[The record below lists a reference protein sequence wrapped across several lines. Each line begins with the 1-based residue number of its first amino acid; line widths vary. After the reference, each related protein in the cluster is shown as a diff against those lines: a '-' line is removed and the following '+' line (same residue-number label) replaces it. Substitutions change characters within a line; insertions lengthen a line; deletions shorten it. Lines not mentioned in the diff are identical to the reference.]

1 MSVGAPAG
9 TASVGQ
15 WEMLSA
21 HGGDMLSARGGD
33 VDLDQF
39 DMRSI
44 GSAGDL
50 RSLGQPMD
58 QSMFEIES
66 VMGKKRKHAD
76 ADEEYWSCDDE
87 D

>member
-1 MSVGAPAG
+1 M
-9 TASVGQ
+9 
-15 WEMLSA
+15 MSA
-21 HGGDMLSARGGD
+21 HGGDMLSARQGD
-33 VDLDQF
+33 VELDHNF

-50 RSLGQPMD
+50 RSLGKPMD
-58 QSMFEIES
+58 QSMFELAS
-66 VMGKKRKHAD
+66 VMGSVPKRKHAD

>member
-1 MSVGAPAG
+1 
-9 TASVGQ
+9 
-15 WEMLSA
+15 
-21 HGGDMLSARGGD
+21 MLSARGGD

-58 QSMFEIES
+58 QAMFELES
-66 VMGKKRKHAD
+66 VMGSVPKRKHNSAE
-76 ADEEYWSCDDE
+76 EEYWSCDDE